1 MLKKLFQVFVNK
13 LEFDPANYLVSSEEQ
28 ELSNFQKEVIEKA
41 STIMKD
47 NIVGEIKSFGGN
59 LKASE
64 EKFKELEK
72 RANEE
77 LENEEY
83 EDIKKELKNYVKK
96 LKDLIE
102 KTCVAIIPVKEM
114 PWVDILFRTIP
125 RIVFNKKIEFLD
137 NSIAYYGEIKCV
149 LSRSTIFG
157 KIKDEKP
164 LFAPVM
170 GALDLGGYKLDDS
183 IKGPKTQI
191 YPYVRAIINS
201 LDSTM
206 TQNHLAKYHEGYQ
219 RHGDPICDFL
229 MKDNELMNSMDS
241 ITSSIESERI
251 ASDIAVISIAVPQP
265 ADKTT
270 LLLVTDEGKDPNKFS
285 RCFEGFLRF
294 SAESCNIPSQ
304 QPQMPVQAAAPQKPG
319 IVRTAGGQELK
330 SWTAEEL
337 AEEAQ
342 KRMTSQPDMPSWTEE
357 DLNKFAAE
365 RGTGLPEGMEVWTEE
380 ELEELSKKR
389 QGGLDIPEWKVDEN
403 LGECAKCGYSLR
415 PGWSKCP
422 VCETPAGAK
431 PEPESSEKSAPESV
445 EESPLEPVDESIEDQ
460 VEESKEEPIEEP
472 MEESSEDI
480 EKENED

>member
-1 MLKKLFQVFVNK
+1 MSDTVLKKLFQVFVNK
-13 LEFDPANYLVSSEEQ
+13 LEFDPADYLVSSEEQ

-41 STIMKD
+41 TTILKD

-59 LKASE
+59 LKVNE

-83 EDIKKELKNYVKK
+83 EDIKKELKSYVKK

-102 KTCVAIIPVKEM
+102 KTCMAIIPVKEM
-114 PWVDILFRTIP
+114 PWVDVLFRTIP
-125 RIVFNKKIEFLD
+125 RIIFDKKIEFLD

-149 LSRSTIFG
+149 LSRSIIFG
-157 KIKDEKP
+157 KIKNEKP

-183 IKGPKTQI
+183 VKEPKCYI
-191 YPYVRAIINS
+191 YSYVSAIIDS

-206 TQNHLAKYHEGYQ
+206 TKNHLAKYHEGYQ

-229 MKDNELMNSMDS
+229 MKDSELMNSMER
-241 ITSSIESERI
+241 ITSGIESERI
-251 ASDIAVISIAVPQP
+251 TSDTTVYSIAVPQP
-265 ADKTT
+265 ADQTT
-270 LLLVTDEGKDPNKFS
+270 LLLVTDDGKDPNKFS
-285 RCFEGFLRF
+285 RCFEALLLF
-294 SAESCNIPSQ
+294 SAESCNVPSQ
-304 QPQMPVQAAAPQKPG
+304 QPQATTQIAPQQPG

-330 SWTAEEL
+330 SWSAEEL

-342 KRMTSQPDMPSWTEE
+342 KRMSSQPDIPSWTEE
-357 DLNKFAAE
+357 ELGKLAAE

-380 ELEELSKKR
+380 ELQELAKKR
-389 QGGLDIPEWKVDEN
+389 QGGLDIPEWKIDES
-403 LGECAKCGYSLR
+403 LKECVKCGYSLR

-422 VCETPAGAK
+422 VCETPVGDK
-431 PEPESSEKSAPESV
+431 PEAEKS
-445 EESPLEPVDESIEDQ
+445 EELSPEPVDTVQEDTP
-460 VEESKEEPIEEP
+460 KKPTEEP
-472 MEESSEDI
+472 SEDI
-480 EKENED
+480 EEKEE